1 MGIHPSLSE
10 RDPSAPPVILA
21 DTTGELMGFY
31 GNAHIV
37 FVGKS
42 LCEHGAQ
49 NMIEP
54 CLCGAATVVGPYTEN
69 FRPVMSDLLSAEAL
83 VQVPDEDALARE
95 IERLAGDVEA
105 RRALGARGTE
115 AVLRRKGVV
124 ERSAEA
130 LLGA

>member
-1 MGIHPSLSE
+1 
-10 RDPSAPPVILA
+10 
-21 DTTGELMGFY
+21 
-31 GNAHIV
+31 
-37 FVGKS
+37 
-42 LCEHGAQ
+42 
-49 NMIEP
+49 
-54 CLCGAATVVGPYTEN
+54 
-69 FRPVMSDLLSAEAL
+69 MSDLLSADAL
-83 VQVPDEDALARE
+83 VQVPDEEALARE